1 MLQHEEIT
9 GKKPVVI
16 VDYLQMLAP
25 YSERMTDKMNTD
37 RNITELKR
45 ISRDYK
51 IPLIVISSLNRGS
64 YSKKISEDAFKESGA
79 IEYTA
84 DILIGLQF
92 EGQDN
97 TQDFDL
103 TKAKSEEPRK
113 IELVIL
119 KNRSGEI
126 GKKVCYSYYPM
137 FNLFEEE

>member
-1 MLQHEEIT
+1 MKMDISKNRSSCNSG
-9 GKKPVVI
+9 GKSKNHADWLKDNDKTNASSFSKQS
-16 VDYLQMLAP
+16 VD
-25 YSERMTDKMNTD
+25 
-37 RNITELKR
+37 
-45 ISRDYK
+45 
-51 IPLIVISSLNRGS
+51 S

-103 TKAKSEEPRK
+103 TKAKSEQPRK